1 MAIRARL
8 NAKQARC
15 VMLKIKRVY
24 AKPAKDDGW
33 RVLVDR
39 LWPRGMNKESAHVDV
54 WMKVVAPSDALRKWF
69 AHDPAKWNE
78 FQKRYRGELSKTKD
92 ALVELERMA
101 AEHANLTLLYGA
113 KDEAH
118 NQAVVLLD
126 ILKNR

>member
-1 MAIRARL
+1 MI
-8 NAKQARC
+8 
-15 VMLKIKRVY
+15 KIKRVY
-24 AKPAKDDGW
+24 EKPAKVDGW

-39 LWPRGMNKESAHVDV
+39 LWPRGLKKESADVDV
-54 WMKVVAPSDALRKWF
+54 WMKEVAPSDALRKWF

-78 FQKRYRGELSKTKD
+78 FQKRYRAELSKTK
-92 ALVELERMA
+92 AAVAELKNMA
-101 AEHANLTLLYGA
+101 AQHADVTLLYGA

>member
-1 MAIRARL
+1 
-8 NAKQARC
+8 
-15 VMLKIKRVY
+15 MLRIKRVY
-24 AKPAKDDGW
+24 EKPAKDDGW

-39 LWPRGMNKESAHVDV
+39 LWPRGMKKESAHIDV
-54 WMKVVAPSDALRKWF
+54 WMKEVAPTDALRKWF

-78 FQKRYRGELSKTKD
+78 FQKRYRAELSKTKD
-92 ALVELERMA
+92 LVAKLKNMA
-101 AEHANLTLLYGA
+101 AQHKDLTLLYGA